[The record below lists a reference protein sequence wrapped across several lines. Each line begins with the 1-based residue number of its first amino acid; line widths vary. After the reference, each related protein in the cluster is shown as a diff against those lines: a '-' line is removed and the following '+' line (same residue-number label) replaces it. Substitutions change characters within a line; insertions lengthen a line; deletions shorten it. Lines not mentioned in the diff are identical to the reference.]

1 MGKDVDGLDHTT
13 DGTLYQSITHMHKQM
28 ASASFGCVGHA
39 RPALWS
45 RGCYCKHKWTEAS
58 ICYAKH
64 TDFLHF
70 YDAVHVPPLPCRLS
84 VRHIGCCTHEAG
96 THFLESD
103 SRPLLRPCACSVV
116 PSPQTRPHA
125 GKVHTFK
132 LWGAQT
138 VVTVRIS
145 RDAMLF
151 FKSTWE
157 LSLKALFDCISSIG
171 LGAQKVNNQF

>member
-1 MGKDVDGLDHTT
+1 
-13 DGTLYQSITHMHKQM
+13 M

-45 RGCYCKHKWTEAS
+45 RGCYCKHKGTEAS

-70 YDAVHVPPLPCRLS
+70 CDAVHVPPLPCCLS
-84 VRHIGCCTHEAG
+84 VCHIGCCTHWAG
-96 THFLESD
+96 SHFRQSYCRLQ
-103 SRPLLRPCACSVV
+103 LRSCACSIF

-132 LWGAQT
+132 RGTLRLLSRSEFWGK
-138 VVTVRIS
+138 RY
-145 RDAMLF
+145 LF
-151 FKSTWE
+151 SKVDLE
-157 LSLKALFDCISSIG
+157 LSFKALFDCISSIG
-171 LGAQKVNNQF
+171 LGGPKSK